1 MIIVGCKWVFKTKTN
16 SDGSLER
23 LKARHVAKGYS
34 QVLGIDFYETFSLVI
49 KPTTIR
55 VILTIA
61 LAHEVAVKNT
71 FLHGEFTESVFME
84 QPLRF
89 KDFTHSNYV
98 CHLKKVLYGL

>member
-1 MIIVGCKWVFKTKTN
+1 M
-16 SDGSLER
+16 
-23 LKARHVAKGYS
+23 
-34 QVLGIDFYETFSLVI
+34 DFFETFSPII
-49 KPTTIR
+49 KPTTIH
-55 VILTIA
+55 VLLTLA
-61 LAHEVAVKNT
+61 LAHEVDVKNT